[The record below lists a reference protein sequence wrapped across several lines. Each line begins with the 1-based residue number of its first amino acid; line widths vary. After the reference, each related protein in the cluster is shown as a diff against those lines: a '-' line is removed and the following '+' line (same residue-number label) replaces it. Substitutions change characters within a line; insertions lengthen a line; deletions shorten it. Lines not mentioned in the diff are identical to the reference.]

1 MVEEKVVFT
10 REEEASKEEGAVIR
24 EVVAV
29 ASTHCS
35 LGVEVITREEEV
47 SAVAASERPDIF

>member
-1 MVEEKVVFT
+1 MEFT
-10 REEEASKEEGAVIR
+10 KEEGAVIR

-47 SAVAASERPDIF
+47 SAIAASERPDIF